1 MRHILSTFKH
11 YIIQTT
17 KMHEIVK
24 ILHLNR
30 NQSNNSY
37 KLAGQKR
44 DFTNTA
50 QLQQVSQNRIF
61 YISYI

>member
-1 MRHILSTFKH
+1 
-11 YIIQTT
+11 
-17 KMHEIVK
+17 MHEIVK